1 MYKDIIDPPGSSLG
15 TKEKKIKQKKFNKKN
30 SSVFRNGIRSE
41 SHGQV
46 TLLLALDLKQIRACC
61 NCIEAEIGLSRVY

>member
-15 TKEKKIKQKKFNKKN
+15 TKEKKKLNKKK
-30 SSVFRNGIRSE
+30 SFFFRNGIRSE